1 MILKILNSRILRN
14 GNQMLQMS
22 NNGNA
27 AVATKKLQKS
37 LLNDLIKTVMGA
49 DSNQFEAEDC

>member
-1 MILKILNSRILRN
+1 
-14 GNQMLQMS
+14 MLQMS